1 MTSVREETYDFVL
14 FGDSWMWKH
23 YNRAEVLARSE
34 AINLVGYLEPVHPRV
49 VLVKTPPSSSS
60 SSSDLVRRVAITW
73 NSGRDA
79 SSTPRIE
86 WRTNTNETSSTNWK
100 QVVAT
105 KTETYSRE
113 DLCHAPATT
122 YGFRSPGY
130 VHTSILYDVDVNLA
144 MRANAFEAPCFGEKT
159 CRVREFRQNIERRLL
174 IRKPDF
180 ALRTY
185 RRRTS
190 HLQLRSKLP
199 SVLWKAL
206 KAFK

>member
-1 MTSVREETYDFVL
+1 M
-14 FGDSWMWKH
+14 
-23 YNRAEVLARSE
+23 
-34 AINLVGYLEPVHPRV
+34 VGYLEPAHPRV
-49 VLVKTPPSSSS
+49 VLVKTPSSLSSSS
-60 SSSDLVRRVAITW
+60 SSSGLIRRVAITW

-105 KTETYSRE
+105 KTETYGRE

-144 MRANAFEAPCFGEKT
+144 MRANAFEA
-159 CRVREFRQNIERRLL
+159 I
-174 IRKPDF
+174 
-180 ALRTY
+180 
-185 RRRTS
+185 
-190 HLQLRSKLP
+190 
-199 SVLWKAL
+199 
-206 KAFK
+206 